1 MVPAC
6 KDKFGQD
13 TTAKWFVKITTFIS
27 HRRAHFHTAKK
38 CDGLMSNALVVAC
51 NNVWATAFGVDG
63 RWGGRLN
70 LPGNAQKE
78 PVACRPRMSVAASS
92 SMDFGSLPPEI
103 LRLILPSH
111 GKAAC
116 IAAQVCSSWRTF
128 IQCHLL
134 QTQAAPQSLPN
145 WCRRWQISSLSEAN
159 FAFATLSHIRPQ
171 ILRFADIYGS
181 NGERLSELDMN
192 HLNPTNHINLGL
204 PMDAESF
211 RFFTELS
218 FADDSSCW
226 KNVALMELFFGDD
239 LERMESWW
247 LLVEHRLSTKPFGA
261 PILGSLRF
269 GSSWQNLY
277 HHASLLSS
285 EVVLSLPHFAPQQ
298 GAFHRLIFLFAGLF
312 FLPFPQW
319 PVPWPCRP
327 S

>member
-1 MVPAC
+1 
-6 KDKFGQD
+6 
-13 TTAKWFVKITTFIS
+13 
-27 HRRAHFHTAKK
+27 
-38 CDGLMSNALVVAC
+38 
-51 NNVWATAFGVDG
+51 
-63 RWGGRLN
+63 
-70 LPGNAQKE
+70 
-78 PVACRPRMSVAASS
+78 
-92 SMDFGSLPPEI
+92 
-103 LRLILPSH
+103 LILPSH

-145 WCRRWQISSLSEAN
+145 WCRRWQILSLSEAN

-261 PILGSLRF
+261 SILGSLRF

-298 GAFHRLIFLFAGLF
+298 GAFHRLIRFPSPHFSVCRLVFSTFSTMASPMALQAILNIFANRNLGTVLSCAACNN
-312 FLPFPQW
+312 LVYP
-319 PVPWPCRP
+319 
-327 S
+327 